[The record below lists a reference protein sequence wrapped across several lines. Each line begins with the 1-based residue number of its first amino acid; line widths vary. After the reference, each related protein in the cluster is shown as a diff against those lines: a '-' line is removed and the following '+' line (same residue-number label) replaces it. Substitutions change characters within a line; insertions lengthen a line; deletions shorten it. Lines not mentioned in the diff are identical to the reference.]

1 MIHRKVTVATI
12 ARPIDEVYDWVT
24 TPGYW
29 PLFWTVTQ
37 WVECDDPWQRFRV
50 GTGCREHA
58 NIGGWIGHFDWT
70 CEVEERPHRCV
81 ITAVSSGDT
90 LLSKLPGSATGR
102 IEYTL
107 TSDGTSTQLTRDMS
121 YPVHGI
127 LAHLGDLAGFG
138 RTLDAACET
147 ARTTMVSMLE
157 NPLLTGPR
165 PDPTSESLL
174 HEADPLADE
183 AVASLVPASGDT
195 TALMAFLTALH
206 SGDPSTPVPE
216 GPMRRFLEATVDLPA
231 WACEPRLT
239 AASEVFLEWGVLNF
253 AAHVCAS
260 LPETYY
266 FPRTAKLLDMT
277 RQLDANATHVD
288 RRLWFTLRM
297 VFDIFAEGAWAP
309 GGRAR
314 LALQRL
320 RLLHALVR
328 LFATHKL
335 ESPHR
340 LSGLSSTG
348 IWDTENGQPI
358 SQLELLHTLLTFSH
372 VTVRS
377 FNAFGCNLTP
387 YQREAYIHTW
397 NVAGALLGIRPEL
410 LPRDSADAALMF
422 EAIKQRYGAATP
434 ESARLGTA
442 LTEFWTNAMPP
453 LVRAE
458 ALPMMQYVV
467 STLISKETAA
477 ANGLDHLPAFPEAAM
492 HAIERVE
499 GISTRLL
506 SHVFGNVPDAR
517 RAAATLVSLLV
528 RRRTDVAEGESGA
541 FDIPEHLYDRWR
553 GEKA

>member
-1 MIHRKVTVATI
+1 MIHRKVTVARI
-12 ARPIDEVYDWVT
+12 ARPIEEVYDWVT

-37 WVECDDPWQRFRV
+37 WIECDEPWRPFRV

-58 NIGGWIGHFDWT
+58 KIGGWIGHFDWS
-70 CEVEERPHRCV
+70 CEIEERPHRCV
-81 ITAVSSGDT
+81 ITGVSSGDT

-107 TSDGTSTQLTRDMS
+107 TGDGTSTLLTRDMS

-157 NPLLTGPR
+157 NPLLRGPR
-165 PDPTSESLL
+165 PDSTSESLL

-195 TALMAFLTALH
+195 SALMAFMGALH
-206 SGDPSTPVPE
+206 SGDPIPVPE

-231 WACEPRLT
+231 WACAPRMA

-277 RQLDANATHVD
+277 RQLDANATHVN
-288 RRLWFTLRM
+288 RRILFTLRM
-297 VFDIFAEGAWAP
+297 VFDIFAEGAWEP
-309 GGRAR
+309 TGGAR
-314 LALQRL
+314 QALQRL
-320 RLLHALVR
+320 RLLHAMVR
-328 LFATHKL
+328 LFTTHRV

-340 LSGLSSTG
+340 MSGLTSSG
-348 IWDTENGQPI
+348 IWDIENGQPI

-377 FNAFGCNLTP
+377 FDAFGCNLTP

-422 EAIKQRYGAATP
+422 ESLKSRYAAATP
-434 ESARLGTA
+434 ESARLGIA
-442 LTEFWTNAMPP
+442 LTEFWTSAIPP
-453 LVRAE
+453 LLRAE
-458 ALPMMQYVV
+458 AIPLMQYVV
-467 STLISKETAA
+467 AVLISKETAA
-477 ANGLDHLPAFPEAAM
+477 ANGLDHLPAFPQAAL

-506 SHVFGNVPDAR
+506 SHAFGDVPDAR
-517 RAAATLVSLLV
+517 RVAATLVSLLV
-528 RRRTDVAEGESGA
+528 HRRTDVSEGESGV
-541 FDIPEHLYDRWR
+541 FDIPDHLYDRWR
-553 GEKA
+553 DAKA